1 MVSVLV
7 FIVFQHNFLERET
20 HKHFAS
26 LFSLLGR
33 IETMQTYA
41 VVKADDD
48 NVADFADDRRQSEGV
63 ELTQLEGGVG
73 RLTRAPTFSPHIPDN
88 APTVLTFS
96 NITVTT
102 KNAKKSVLLDDCSGS
117 ITGGFWAVMGASGG
131 GKTTLLSTLSLR
143 LDAHYMDITG
153 EFRLNGREYSR
164 SVLKEMSA
172 YVMQDDLLHS
182 ELTVYET
189 LWYAAQL
196 RMRADTNEE
205 RLKRI
210 DEVLGLMGIGHCRDV
225 IIGDTRKKGISGGE
239 RKRVSVAIELLNH
252 PKLLFLDEPTSGLD
266 STTAFSV
273 AKALKHL
280 AAIGECTVLCT
291 IHQPMPKIFRLFD
304 NLILMKK
311 GKIVYQGQAMKSIL
325 WLEVI
330 GAPCPR
336 NVNLADHLL
345 NVISP
350 NSADHAEKLDES
362 TVMAHVPVDLFLGEC
377 FFSHAKISFVI
388 SCF

>member
-1 MVSVLV
+1 M
-7 FIVFQHNFLERET
+7 HNYTIINSRT
-20 HKHFAS
+20 SRGNSKDHSQDGSRGSRNNSKD
-26 LFSLLGR
+26 FS
-33 IETMQTYA
+33 TQ
-41 VVKADDD
+41 D
-48 NVADFADDRRQSEGV
+48 V
-63 ELTQLEGGVG
+63 ELTHMESGFN
-73 RLTRAPTFSPHIPDN
+73 RDRAPTFSPHIPEN

-102 KNAKKSVLLDDCSGS
+102 KTAKKTVLLDDCSGS
-117 ITGGFWAVMGASGG
+117 ITGGFWAIMGASGG

-143 LDAHYMDITG
+143 LDTNYMDIQG

-172 YVMQDDLLHS
+172 YVMQDDLLHA

-196 RMRADTNEE
+196 RMRAYTNEE
-205 RLKRI
+205 RTKRI
-210 DEVLGLMGIGHCRDV
+210 DEVLSMMGISHCRDV
-225 IIGDTRKKGISGGE
+225 IIGDTRRKGISGGE

-273 AKALKHL
+273 TKALKHL
-280 AAIGECTVLCT
+280 ASIGECTVLCT

-311 GKIVYQGQAMKSIL
+311 GSIVYQGQAMKSIK
-325 WLEVI
+325 WLDVV
-330 GAPCPR
+330 GSPCPS
-336 NVNLADHLL
+336 NMNLADHLI
-345 NVISP
+345 NVVTP
-350 NSADHAEKLDES
+350 NSTEHSQKLDET
-362 TVMAHVPVDLFLGEC
+362 TVMDNVPVNLLLGKDC
-377 FFSHAKISFVI
+377 F
-388 SCF
+388 SCC

>member
-1 MVSVLV
+1 MSVSYSVV
-7 FIVFQHNFLERET
+7 QREDSDS
-20 HKHFAS
+20 HEVSK
-26 LFSLLGR
+26 
-33 IETMQTYA
+33 
-41 VVKADDD
+41 V
-48 NVADFADDRRQSEGV
+48 V
-63 ELTQLEGGVG
+63 ELTELESVERG
-73 RLTRAPTFSPHIPDN
+73 RAPTFSPAVPDN
-88 APTVLTFS
+88 APTVMTFT

-102 KNAKKSVLLDDCSGS
+102 KAKKNVILDDCSGS
-117 ITGGFWAVMGASGG
+117 ITGGFWAIMGASGS

-143 LDAHYMDITG
+143 LDSTYVDITG

-172 YVMQDDLLHS
+172 YVMQDDLLHA

-189 LWYAAQL
+189 LWYSAQL
-196 RMRADTNEE
+196 RMRGYSQEE

-210 DEVLGLMGIGHCRDV
+210 DEVLVLMGIDHCRDV

-273 AKALKHL
+273 TKALKHL
-280 AAIGECTVLCT
+280 TAIGECTVLCT

-311 GKIVYQGQAMKSIL
+311 GKIVYQGQAMKSL
-325 WLEVI
+325 KWLDVI
-330 GAPCPR
+330 GSPCPKSA
-336 NVNLADHLL
+336 NLADHLL
-345 NVISP
+345 NVVSP
-350 NSADHAEKLDES
+350 TSEDYGEKVDHNTAFTHL
-362 TVMAHVPVDLFLGEC
+362 PVDLTLGMLD
-377 FFSHAKISFVI
+377 FD
-388 SCF
+388 